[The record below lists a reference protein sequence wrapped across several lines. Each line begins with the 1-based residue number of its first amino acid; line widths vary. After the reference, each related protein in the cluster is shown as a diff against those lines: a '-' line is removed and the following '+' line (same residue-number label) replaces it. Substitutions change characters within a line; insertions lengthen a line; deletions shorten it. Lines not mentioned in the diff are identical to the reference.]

1 MTDGPGSPR
10 RSAGGEGAR
19 GASVEDVVL
28 TANTAFYNA
37 FEAGDLDLMAAVWLP
52 EPDPVCIHPGN
63 AAISGYAEMMRAWA
77 MIFANT
83 PYIQF
88 FLTDVQV
95 RVDEDVAYVTCTENV
110 LSSGEGA
117 PEEGFAGGKA
127 LATNVFRELLPA
139 GGCGSTMP
147 HRYCRLGAD
156 RRRRRERAER
166 VHHRAQR
173 IPCLIR
179 ARSEARTWMSV
190 PVLTSDVI
198 EIRGIRGFGRHGVF
212 EHERADGQ
220 EFVVDVR
227 LELDTRPAAA
237 SDNLA
242 DTVNYGVVA
251 EQVHQAIENDPV
263 DLIETLAQRIADL
276 CLADRRVTATAVTIH
291 KPSAPITVPFDDVV
305 LTVQRRAGES
315 S

>member
-1 MTDGPGSPR
+1 MSDGSGGPR
-10 RSAGGEGAR
+10 QSAGDSAR

-95 RVDEDVAYVTCTENV
+95 RVDDDVAYVTSTENV

-127 LATNVFRELLPA
+127 VTTNVFRRAPGR
-139 GGCGSTMP
+139 GGDGW
-147 HRYCRLGAD
+147 
-156 RRRRRERAER
+156 R
-166 VHHRAQR
+166 VWIHHA
-173 IPCLIR
+173 
-179 ARSEARTWMSV
+179 S
-190 PVLTSDVI
+190 PVLSGEGSD
-198 EIRGIRGFGRHGVF
+198 E
-212 EHERADGQ
+212 
-220 EFVVDVR
+220 
-227 LELDTRPAAA
+227 
-237 SDNLA
+237 
-242 DTVNYGVVA
+242 
-251 EQVHQAIENDPV
+251 
-263 DLIETLAQRIADL
+263 
-276 CLADRRVTATAVTIH
+276 
-291 KPSAPITVPFDDVV
+291 
-305 LTVQRRAGES
+305 GE
-315 S
+315 